1 MESHKSTFTI
11 RARPEITNI
20 NNLKINTNTP
30 TTVTVTGYGFWSNKK
45 KLEMTTASFSGLETD
60 QLEAPLFSKDEHEIV
75 RAFVVPAHTDAFNVP
90 VSAYDLY
97 QPTVLPTDSS
107 PTMTT
112 KYPAFSGVEV
122 TPSIINEN
130 ELTIVIPAVVK
141 ETTLDIIISN
151 RGGYG
156 RASTDPNQ
164 SSDQTARFDTTL
176 NISSSGM
183 IVVEHS

>member
-1 MESHKSTFTI
+1 MESHKSTFTV

-20 NNLKINTNTP
+20 SNLRLYTNTP

-45 KLEMTTASFSGLETD
+45 KLDLTTTTFSGIETN
-60 QLEAPLFSKDEHEIV
+60 QLEAPLFSKDDHEIV
-75 RAFVVPAHTDAFNVP
+75 RAFVVPEHSDAFNTP
-90 VSAYDLY
+90 LSSYDLY
-97 QPTVLPTDSS
+97 GPTELPTDSA
-107 PTMTT
+107 PTMST
-112 KYPAFSGVEV
+112 KYPPFSGVEI
-122 TPSIINEN
+122 TPSVINEN
-130 ELTIVIPAVVK
+130 ELVIVIPPVTR

-156 RASTDPNQ
+156 RASIDPNQ

-183 IVVEHS
+183 IVVEQE